1 MQALAYTWLLI
12 IMMCSTPTS
21 LKAAVNNED
30 SGEEKHKVAEILPTL
45 FKLVHC
51 PEERSVVVNSEARNS
66 SVAWPQVISS
76 SAKSSKRVASDPLC
90 ISPEGDIITRFCVK
104 KNTLN
109 NPIWDPLKPPECFRS
124 QPSYDNVHKCPLPY
138 KDFSIHGRHFCVL
151 MTEPREWAPACESGV
166 TDEDILEL
174 SMSEFTSLVDYFR
187 RMGVTSVWLPVKRFG
202 NYGPL
207 LRRLPGE
214 EYGDKFKMPDHLLLS
229 WSPNQQP
236 LRGECLKLNIPF
248 DINSA
253 VTLGTDD
260 CNHKYP
266 VACVYKP
273 SSDMLV
279 RLACPEHYFTSRYS
293 NEQDRCLSVSK
304 NNIPG
309 SWEEANLKC
318 FEKGGHLMKISSVQD
333 NYLAEEIIND
343 FDCKDGWIGARRKS
357 SDKGYEWDLGINN
370 SVEVGFVNWDPK
382 LSFGEIVD
390 GRGALNEHGF
400 WALYNRTY
408 KLKCSICETKIEIP
422 RTELSLR
429 HDPEANRLTLSV
441 YSPKGLWKESE
452 KEEEG
457 CTSSITMDGSKFLH
471 WEFTKFGITSVPN
484 ELCLDQYG
492 IPVHRRCSGSFLTGG
507 MWEEPIG
514 SCNDTMISFSTHAL
528 HSLAMGSETLGDVS
542 TSNIAQGISK
552 LSVNYSNLI
561 PADVYYLALVM
572 KNLARLSNES
582 QTSTDDMFELEA
594 LTNII
599 DYVNEADRETVA
611 LSQMYLNST
620 NILLDALNELLNLIC
635 MNANITKNNGVILSV
650 TSQVIVQI
658 SDPSLANITGLAL
671 ARKKHSNYVS
681 TEKYKSFKDY
691 DIVPLKSDQTL
702 EPIMQSDEIEVATW
716 IPNELLTE
724 ITNENFN
731 FSSFYDPEIN
741 ETVTIEPSYLLK
753 GRKPYI
759 VIVVLYKDV
768 LFYEASRVRSQRRT
782 IATNQSREANSDDDQ
797 DEVNIVGSRVISV
810 SIPGIG
816 SDLPVP
822 IPIVF
827 KPLLSSLN
835 KPSNQRTCAFWDFS
849 FNSSTPSQSLG
860 GWSGD
865 GCVYAGH
872 SLQGNEKG
880 KNGLEVCVCTHLT
893 HFAELILGPSAY
905 RTLDKSKI
913 SDPNIQYLLIN
924 EKALDIISIVGCT
937 ISLFGVIG
945 IVTTA
950 AVFRSWRDKSGTKI
964 LLQLSLAIALQMV
977 GYLLS
982 NFNTRNKHTAI
993 PIPEEEVSNYENN
1006 EIVSCPEGSKI
1017 AGDLMNYSYDD
1028 ITICDPYLIDGEE
1041 NIFCIILAAFNHY
1054 AILCGFSWMLV
1065 TAFLQFQRYVK
1076 VLGCTR
1082 PPRFLLKSTL
1092 FGWGIPLIP
1101 VCVMLMIT
1109 PYSYVPSYHTTMCH
1123 LTGKSLYLGVILPAS
1138 MFIFVNLFVFV
1149 KVIDSV
1155 LRGPDGKVRSN
1166 PDRNLVYSQ
1175 LRLGVVLFFLLGLSW
1190 VFGIILSL
1198 NPNTIIFSYLFC
1210 LTATTQGFVMFL
1222 FFVVCDPSTRH
1233 LWIKLVST
1241 WGKIACGLTF
1251 NTGEKL
1257 SNSNV
1262 SDSFRN
1268 IDCPKKEATKKQ
1280 ELSYENPVTD
1290 QTPVNDKKNS
1300 VQQNYSTDKKG
1311 WNDAKY

>member
-1 MQALAYTWLLI
+1 
-12 IMMCSTPTS
+12 MMCSTPAS

-30 SGEEKHKVAEILPTL
+30 SSEEKHNIAEILPTL

-51 PEERSVVVNSEARNS
+51 PEERSVVINSEVRNS
-66 SVAWPQVISS
+66 SVTWPRVISS
-76 SAKSSKRVASDPLC
+76 SSKSSKRVASDPLC
-90 ISPEGDIITRFCVK
+90 ISPEGDLITRFCVK
-104 KNTLN
+104 KNTLS
-109 NPIWDPLKPPECFRS
+109 NPIWDPPNPPGCFRS
-124 QPSYDNVHKCPLPY
+124 QPSYDNVDKCTLPY
-138 KDFSIHGRHFCVL
+138 KALSIHGKHFCVL
-151 MTEPREWAPACESGV
+151 MTEPREWAPACEPGV
-166 TDEDILEL
+166 TDEDILDL

-214 EYGDKFKMPDHLLLS
+214 EYGDKFKMPYHLLLS

-248 DINSA
+248 DISSA
-253 VTLGTDD
+253 VTLDTDD

-266 VACVYKP
+266 VVCVYKP

-279 RLACPEHYFTSRYS
+279 RWACPENYFTSRYS
-293 NEQDRCLSVSK
+293 NEQDRCLTVSK

-318 FEKGGHLMKISSVQD
+318 FGKV
-333 NYLAEEIIND
+333 
-343 FDCKDGWIGARRKS
+343 
-357 SDKGYEWDLGINN
+357 
-370 SVEVGFVNWDPK
+370 
-382 LSFGEIVD
+382 
-390 GRGALNEHGF
+390 
-400 WALYNRTY
+400 
-408 KLKCSICETKIEIP
+408 
-422 RTELSLR
+422 SLR
-429 HDPEANRLTLSV
+429 ST
-441 YSPKGLWKESE
+441 
-452 KEEEG
+452 EG

-471 WEFTKFGITSVPN
+471 WEFTKFGVTSVSN

-507 MWEEPIG
+507 MWEDPVG
-514 SCNDTMISFSTHAL
+514 SCNATMISFSTHAL

-542 TSNIAQGISK
+542 TSNIAQAISK
-552 LSVNYSNLI
+552 LSVNYSSLI

-635 MNANITKNNGVILSV
+635 INANITKNNGVILSV

-658 SDPSLANITGLAL
+658 SDPSRANITGLAL
-671 ARKKHSNYVS
+671 ARKKHSNYAS

-691 DIVPLKSDQTL
+691 DIIPLKSDQTL

-716 IPNELLTE
+716 IPNELLNE

-768 LFYEASRVRSQRRT
+768 LFYEASRARSQRRT
-782 IATNQSREANSDDDQ
+782 TATNQSREANSDDDQ

-880 KNGLEVCVCTHLT
+880 INGLEVCVCTHLT

-913 SDPNIQYLLIN
+913 SDPNIQYLLRN

-937 ISLFGVIG
+937 LSLFGIIG

-977 GYLLS
+977 GFLLS

-1006 EIVSCPEGSKI
+1006 DIVSCPGESKI

-1041 NIFCIILAAFNHY
+1041 NIFCIILGAFNHY

-1109 PYSYVPSYHTTMCH
+1109 PYSYVPSYHTTMCY

-1138 MFIFVNLFVFV
+1138 MLIFINLFVFV

-1175 LRLGVVLFFLLGLSW
+1175 LRLGVILFFLLGLSW
-1190 VFGIILSL
+1190 VFGIILSI
-1198 NPNTIIFSYLFC
+1198 NSNTIIFSYLFC

-1251 NTGEKL
+1251 NPGENL

-1280 ELSYENPVTD
+1280 ELSYEKPVF
-1290 QTPVNDKKNS
+1290 DKKNNI
-1300 VQQNYSTDKKG
+1300 QQNSLTDKKG
-1311 WNDAKY
+1311 WNNAKY

>member
-1 MQALAYTWLLI
+1 
-12 IMMCSTPTS
+12 MMCSTPTS

-30 SGEEKHKVAEILPTL
+30 SSEEKHKVAEILPTL

-51 PEERSVVVNSEARNS
+51 PEERSVVVNSEARNY

-138 KDFSIHGRHFCVL
+138 KDFSIHGRHFCVM
-151 MTEPREWAPACESGV
+151 MTEPREWAPACELGV

-318 FEKGGHLMKISSVQD
+318 FDKGGHLMKISSVQD

-452 KEEEG
+452 KE
-457 CTSSITMDGSKFLH
+457 
-471 WEFTKFGITSVPN
+471 
-484 ELCLDQYG
+484 
-492 IPVHRRCSGSFLTGG
+492 
-507 MWEEPIG
+507 
-514 SCNDTMISFSTHAL
+514 
-528 HSLAMGSETLGDVS
+528 
-542 TSNIAQGISK
+542 
-552 LSVNYSNLI
+552 
-561 PADVYYLALVM
+561 
-572 KNLARLSNES
+572 
-582 QTSTDDMFELEA
+582 
-594 LTNII
+594 
-599 DYVNEADRETVA
+599 
-611 LSQMYLNST
+611 
-620 NILLDALNELLNLIC
+620 
-635 MNANITKNNGVILSV
+635 
-650 TSQVIVQI
+650 
-658 SDPSLANITGLAL
+658 
-671 ARKKHSNYVS
+671 
-681 TEKYKSFKDY
+681 
-691 DIVPLKSDQTL
+691 
-702 EPIMQSDEIEVATW
+702 
-716 IPNELLTE
+716 
-724 ITNENFN
+724 
-731 FSSFYDPEIN
+731 
-741 ETVTIEPSYLLK
+741 
-753 GRKPYI
+753 
-759 VIVVLYKDV
+759 
-768 LFYEASRVRSQRRT
+768 EASRVRSQRRT

>member
-1 MQALAYTWLLI
+1 MQALVYTCLLI
-12 IMMCSTPTS
+12 IMMYSTPAS

-30 SGEEKHKVAEILPTL
+30 SSEEKHQVAEILPTL

-51 PEERSVVVNSEARNS
+51 PEERSVVVNSEVRNS
-66 SVAWPQVISS
+66 SVTWPRVISS
-76 SAKSSKRVASDPLC
+76 SAMSSKRVTSDPLC
-90 ISPEGDIITRFCVK
+90 ISPEGDLITRFCVK
-104 KNTLN
+104 KNTLS
-109 NPIWDPLKPPECFRS
+109 NPIWDPPKPPECFRS
-124 QPSYDNVHKCPLPY
+124 QPSYDNVDKCTLPY
-138 KDFSIHGRHFCVL
+138 KALSIHGKHFCVL
-151 MTEPREWAPACESGV
+151 MTDPREWAPACEPDV
-166 TDEDILEL
+166 TDEDILDL

-187 RMGVTSVWLPVKRFG
+187 RMGVTCVWLPVKRFG

-207 LRRLPGE
+207 LRRRPGE
-214 EYGDKFKMPDHLLLS
+214 EYGDKFKMPYHLPLS
-229 WSPNQQP
+229 WSPNQQS

-248 DINSA
+248 DISSA
-253 VTLGTDD
+253 VTLDTDD

-279 RLACPEHYFTSRYS
+279 RRACPEHYFTSRYS
-293 NEQDRCLSVSK
+293 NEQDRCLTVSK

-333 NYLAEEIIND
+333 NYLAEEIINE
-343 FDCKDGWIGARRKS
+343 FDCKDGWIGVRRKS
-357 SDKGYEWDLGINN
+357 WDKGYEWNLGINN

-390 GRGALNEHGF
+390 GRGSLNEHGF

-429 HDPEANRLTLSV
+429 HDSEANRLTLSV

-452 KEEEG
+452 KEEGVNCFTDASGDFIISLRSTEG
-457 CTSSITMDGSKFLH
+457 CTSSITMDGGKFLH
-471 WEFTKFGITSVPN
+471 WEFTKFGVTSVSN

-507 MWEEPIG
+507 MWEDPVG
-514 SCNDTMISFSTHAL
+514 SCNATMISFSTHAL

-542 TSNIAQGISK
+542 TSNIAHGISK
-552 LSVNYSNLI
+552 LSVNYSSLI

-635 MNANITKNNGVILSV
+635 INANMTNNNGVILSV

-658 SDPSLANITGLAL
+658 SDPSRANITGLAL
-671 ARKKHSNYVS
+671 ARNKHSNHAS

-691 DIVPLKSDQTL
+691 DIIPLKSDQTL

-716 IPNELLTE
+716 IPNALLTE

-768 LFYEASRVRSQRRT
+768 LFYEASRARSQRRT
-782 IATNQSREANSDDDQ
+782 TATNQSREANSDDDQ

-865 GCVYAGH
+865 GCIYAGH
-872 SLQGNEKG
+872 SLLGIEKG
-880 KNGLEVCVCTHLT
+880 INGLEVCVCTHLT

-913 SDPNIQYLLIN
+913 SDPNIQYLLRN

-937 ISLFGVIG
+937 LSLFGVIG

-977 GYLLS
+977 GFLLS

-1006 EIVSCPEGSKI
+1006 DIVSCPGGSKI
-1017 AGDLMNYSYDD
+1017 AGDLMNYSYDE

-1041 NIFCIILAAFNHY
+1041 NIFCIILGAFNHY

-1065 TAFLQFQRYVK
+1065 TAFLQFQR
-1076 VLGCTR
+1076 
-1082 PPRFLLKSTL
+1082 
-1092 FGWGIPLIP
+1092 
-1101 VCVMLMIT
+1101 
-1109 PYSYVPSYHTTMCH
+1109 
-1123 LTGKSLYLGVILPAS
+1123 
-1138 MFIFVNLFVFV
+1138 
-1149 KVIDSV
+1149 
-1155 LRGPDGKVRSN
+1155 
-1166 PDRNLVYSQ
+1166 
-1175 LRLGVVLFFLLGLSW
+1175 
-1190 VFGIILSL
+1190 
-1198 NPNTIIFSYLFC
+1198 
-1210 LTATTQGFVMFL
+1210 
-1222 FFVVCDPSTRH
+1222 H

-1251 NTGEKL
+1251 NTGENL

-1280 ELSYENPVTD
+1280 ELSYEKPVTD
-1290 QTPVNDKKNS
+1290 QTLRTNTEFGLVTFQSRELS
-1300 VQQNYSTDKKG
+1300 VITKEDMG
-1311 WNDAKY
+1311 LL